1 MTINSIIIFVLV
13 SVSRLI
19 IELITRLDK
28 QQIEEQYT
36 NVLTAQPAKRYSLDD
51 IAHDIDEPLRQGANQ
66 YFKLKPVAKI
76 GRPHDAHVNHK
87 SMSPIR
93 RSP

>member
-1 MTINSIIIFVLV
+1 MTIDSIIIFILV
-13 SVSRLI
+13 STLRLI
-19 IELITRLDK
+19 IELITRLDERR
-28 QQIEEQYT
+28 IDEQYT
-36 NVLTAQPAKRYSLDD
+36 NVLTAQPEKRYTLDD

-93 RSP
+93 RNP

>member
-1 MTINSIIIFVLV
+1 MTTESIIIFVLV
-13 SVSRLI
+13 SALRLI
-19 IELITRLDK
+19 IELITRLDER
-28 QQIEEQYT
+28 QIEEQYT
-36 NVLTAQPAKRYSLDD
+36 NVLTARPAKSYSLDD

-76 GRPHDAHVNHK
+76 GQPHDAHVNHK

-93 RSP
+93 RNP

>member
-1 MTINSIIIFVLV
+1 MTTESIIIFVLV
-13 SVSRLI
+13 SALRLI
-19 IELITRLDK
+19 IELIIRLDK

-93 RSP
+93 RNP

>member
-1 MTINSIIIFVLV
+1 MTIDSIIIFVLV
-13 SVSRLI
+13 SALRLI
-19 IELITRLDK
+19 IELITRLDN
-28 QQIEEQYT
+28 QQLEEQYM
-36 NVLTAQPAKRYSLDD
+36 NVLTAQPEKRYTLDD

-93 RSP
+93 RNP

>member
-1 MTINSIIIFVLV
+1 MTTESIIIFVLV
-13 SVSRLI
+13 SALRLI
-19 IELITRLDK
+19 IEWITRLDK

-36 NVLTAQPAKRYSLDD
+36 NVLTARPTKSYSLDD

-93 RSP
+93 RNP

>member
-1 MTINSIIIFVLV
+1 MTTESLIIFVLV
-13 SVSRLI
+13 SAWRLI
-19 IELITRLDK
+19 IELIIRLSER
-28 QQIEEQYT
+28 QIEERYT

-93 RSP
+93 RNP

>member
-1 MTINSIIIFVLV
+1 MTLDSIIVFILV
-13 SVSRLI
+13 SAWRLI
-19 IELITRLDK
+19 IELITRLDE

-76 GRPHDAHVNHK
+76 GQPHDAHVNHK

-93 RSP
+93 RNP

>member
-1 MTINSIIIFVLV
+1 MTTESIIIFVLV
-13 SVSRLI
+13 SALRLI
-19 IELITRLDK
+19 IDLITRLDER
-28 QQIEEQYT
+28 QIEEQYT
-36 NVLTAQPAKRYSLDD
+36 NVLTARPEKRYTLDD

-66 YFKLKPVAKI
+66 YFKLKPVTKI

-93 RSP
+93 RNP

>member
-13 SVSRLI
+13 SALRLI
-19 IELITRLDK
+19 IELIIRLSER
-28 QQIEEQYT
+28 QIEEQYT
-36 NVLTAQPAKRYSLDD
+36 NVLTAQPEKRYTLDD

-76 GRPHDAHVNHK
+76 GQPHDAHVNHK

-93 RSP
+93 RNP

>member
-1 MTINSIIIFVLV
+1 MTANSMIIFVLV
-13 SVSRLI
+13 SALRLI
-19 IELITRLDK
+19 IELITRLDE

-36 NVLTAQPAKRYSLDD
+36 NVLTARPTKSYSLDD

-76 GRPHDAHVNHK
+76 GRPHDAHVNYK

-93 RSP
+93 RNP

>member
-1 MTINSIIIFVLV
+1 MTTNSMIIFILV
-13 SVSRLI
+13 SALRLLT
-19 IELITRLDK
+19 ELITRLDE

-36 NVLTAQPAKRYSLDD
+36 NVLTAQLERRYSLDD
-51 IAHDIDEPLRQGANQ
+51 IAYEIDEPLRQGANQ

-93 RSP
+93 RNP

>member
-1 MTINSIIIFVLV
+1 MTTESIIIFVLV
-13 SVSRLI
+13 SALRLI
-19 IELITRLDK
+19 IELITRLDER
-28 QQIEEQYT
+28 QIEEQYA
-36 NVLTAQPAKRYSLDD
+36 NVLTAQPEKRYTLDD

-76 GRPHDAHVNHK
+76 GQPHDAHVNHK

-93 RSP
+93 RNP

>member
-1 MTINSIIIFVLV
+1 MTTESIIIFVLV
-13 SVSRLI
+13 SALRLI
-19 IELITRLDK
+19 IELITRLDER
-28 QQIEEQYT
+28 QSEGQYT
-36 NVLTAQPAKRYSLDD
+36 NVLTAQPEKRYTLDD

-76 GRPHDAHVNHK
+76 GQPHDAHVNHK

-93 RSP
+93 RNP

>member
-1 MTINSIIIFVLV
+1 MTTESIIIFVLV
-13 SVSRLI
+13 SALRLI
-19 IELITRLDK
+19 IEWITRLDER
-28 QQIEEQYT
+28 QIEEQYM
-36 NVLTAQPAKRYSLDD
+36 NVLTAQPEKRYTLDD

-93 RSP
+93 RNP